1 MQNIQPNSKR
11 VAANQVR
18 PAEQIAEGALRLFD
32 TEGRS
37 IDVYILNA
45 ERTGMLYLLFEGK
58 PFVAMPKEPPVL
70 SFTPEGIQDGRVNL
84 SAAQLL
90 MDAKDCI
97 TYVQDVALDG
107 TLRFCV
113 VMRYLRP
120 TDGQERFF
128 EVQIE
133 GFALPQF

>member
-11 VAANQVR
+11 VAANQVL

-58 PFVAMPKEPPVL
+58 PFVSMPKEPPVL